1 MCDSLV
7 ARGVRTTDGATLF
20 AKNSDRRGRECQP
33 FVQWPAA
40 FHTPRSR
47 LRCTHIEIDQVA
59 ETYRVMG
66 HSPAWCWGFEQGVNE
81 FGVAIG
87 NHATWSRE
95 PLEQQPGL
103 IGMDLVRLGLERG
116 RDARE
121 ALEVIA
127 TLVETHGQG
136 GSAFAAEG
144 DGGYQNSFAV
154 ADGVSS
160 WVLETTARGWAARE
174 VDGAGLS
181 NALTLGTDWQI
192 GSRELERH
200 AHEEGFW
207 ARGTRLDF
215 KQAYSRVD
223 ASDFLTRRRLE
234 SASDRLAAG
243 SLSVDALKRW
253 LRDHGSDDTPR
264 GESLESRDP
273 DRYSVCMHADPV
285 STTTASL
292 VVRLPER
299 VADQPWP
306 VWISFA
312 TPCTGIFI
320 PVYLQGVL
328 PAALAASGT
337 APGGDSG
344 SEPGPIGVGDRVEGD
359 SMWEVMRA
367 LQERAARDFEHTLPI
382 LRRAWAE
389 HEEAIELER
398 TTVEAEVRLLM
409 GEEEREESARRL
421 SEFMQST
428 ADRVLEVSHALAR
441 AI

>member
-7 ARGVRTTDGATLF
+7 ARGARTTDGATLF

-40 FHTPRSR
+40 FHAPHSR
-47 LRCTHIEIDQVA
+47 LRCSHIEIDQVA

-66 HSPAWCWGFEQGVNE
+66 HSPDWCWGFEQGVNE

-95 PLEQQPGL
+95 PIEQAPGL

-144 DGGYQNSFAV
+144 DRGYQNSFAI
-154 ADGVSS
+154 ADGSAA
-160 WVLETTARGWAARE
+160 WVLETTARGWAARA

-215 KQAYSRVD
+215 KRAYSRVD

-243 SLSVDALKRW
+243 SLSVDTLKSW
-253 LRDHGSDDTPR
+253 LRDHGSRDTPH
-264 GESLESRDP
+264 GESLENGDP
-273 DRYSVCMHADPV
+273 DRYSVCMHAEPV

-299 VADQPWP
+299 FADQPWP
-306 VWISFA
+306 AWISFA

-328 PAALAASGT
+328 PAALATSGAALGPTSASG
-337 APGGDSG
+337 PV
-344 SEPGPIGVGDRVEGD
+344 EVGEKAQGE
-359 SMWEVMRA
+359 SMWEVMRD
-367 LQERAARDFEHTLPI
+367 LQERAARDFEYTLPI
-382 LRRAWAE
+382 LREEWAE
-389 HEEAIELER
+389 HEAAIESER
-398 TTVEAEVRLLM
+398 RVVEAEVRPIL
-409 GEEEREESARRL
+409 GEGEREGPAQRL

-428 ADRVLEVSHALAR
+428 TDRVLEVSHALAR